1 MNSDPGRTAPRSERA
16 LPARTFT
23 QQFSS
28 TRRGARLAR
37 LLAVNQFEAWGWPHR
52 TETSQT
58 AALLVAELASNA
70 VFHGRVQGRDFRL
83 HLTVDDALDHM
94 RASAVLRIEVTD
106 PRGEYLPQ
114 PHEPGSSVNAP
125 EAVTDAEGGRGLL
138 LVQALATR
146 LGVRSYPPSG
156 KTVSCELEMAPHPGR
171 SRDQRRL

>member
-1 MNSDPGRTAPRSERA
+1 MNSDSGVTALRSERA

-37 LLAVNQFEAWGWPHR
+37 LLAVNQFEAWGWQHR

-83 HLTVDDALDHM
+83 HLTMDDAPDRM

-106 PRGEYLPQ
+106 PRGEYVPQ
-114 PHEPGSSVNAP
+114 PHEPAPPASVNAP
-125 EAVTDAEGGRGLL
+125 EAVTEAEGGRGLL

-146 LGVRSYPPSG
+146 WGVRPYPSG
-156 KTVSCELEMAPHPGR
+156 KMVWCELEIAPHPR
-171 SRDQRRL
+171 